1 MTKKELDKFIELTK
15 KYFGEIEYQEYP
27 GSPVL
32 PLVTEDELEGYEE
45 YIRNEFKSK

>member
-27 GSPVL
+27 GSPYL
-32 PLVTEDELEGYEE
+32 PLVAEEVLESYEE